1 MAAAQPERVEQEKE
15 QVQSE
20 AGESDATQE
29 QQGLWETETGVTSE
43 HGAAIAGDANQDPDV

>member
-29 QQGLWETETGVTSE
+29 QQGL
-43 HGAAIAGDANQDPDV
+43 